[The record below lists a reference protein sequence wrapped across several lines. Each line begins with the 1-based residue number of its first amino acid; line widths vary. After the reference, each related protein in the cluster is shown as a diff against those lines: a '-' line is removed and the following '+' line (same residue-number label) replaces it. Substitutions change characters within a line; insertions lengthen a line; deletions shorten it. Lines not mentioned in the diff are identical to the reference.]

1 MEAEEFNSEVININ
15 SEMSERE
22 IYDRDMTVIMAE
34 EMHNEAGLMAEDE
47 ELHSNDRQMSEIVV
61 EEMRFSDSWLMAE
74 EFHSE
79 AINSEMSDHE
89 IYDRERGEIHMHS
102 DRECMAETIPSSNTI
117 DNMSFEIMDD
127 LSSIPGN

>member
-47 ELHSNDRQMSEIVV
+47 ELHSNDRQMSE
-61 EEMRFSDSWLMAE
+61 
-74 EFHSE
+74 
-79 AINSEMSDHE
+79 HE
-89 IYDRERGEIHMHS
+89 IMADEMHNDS
-102 DRECMAETIPSSNTI
+102 GLRRSKVRRVTVRSMTKR
-117 DNMSFEIMDD
+117 
-127 LSSIPGN
+127 